1 MALKKQTFKDGE
13 IAIYDEA
20 LISKRGNYWYFRMWL
35 QKEGTYARRS
45 LRTRSESTAIEKAKQ
60 CYIEIKAMELEGKTY
75 HSKTTKQGVEEYLK
89 QRWKDHEAGLIV
101 IGRYRTI
108 ATHLQH
114 WLNFI
119 NRDTKLKE
127 LERTDCENYYHE
139 RTKTK
144 KAQKISQTTVEN
156 EQSTI
161 NAMMNWLYKAKE
173 TYIDGFDFKKLP
185 RVDTKAE
192 DKGRYCFSDG
202 ECKRIRTLL
211 EEYAKSAA
219 ATIDDGKSIEKFV
232 TAYYL
237 LISMISGLRRGEQ
250 QKLRWQDMK
259 WYEHDLK
266 NESGDSYSLVEILV
280 RGETSKTRKTR
291 RFMIKDWE
299 YFESFFKV
307 MNPRYRK
314 ANKGKADA
322 KNFGETLIFSVD
334 GNTELSARAIA
345 YHFDKIME
353 LADIGDT
360 GGKDLVPYCFRH
372 TFITQRVNA
381 GLSPTEVSEIVGN
394 LPTQIEKTYYHTTRD
409 KMISNALATYSRRDG
424 MLIPK

>member
-1 MALKKQTFKDGE
+1 M
-13 IAIYDEA
+13 
-20 LISKRGNYWYFRMWL
+20 RMWL
-35 QKEGTYARRS
+35 QKEGKYARFS
-45 LRTRSESTAIEKAKQ
+45 LRTRSESTAIDKAKQ
-60 CYIEIKAMELEGKTY
+60 HYHEIKAMELAGKTY
-75 HSKTTKQGVEEYLK
+75 HSKTTKQGAEEYLK

-101 IGRYRTI
+101 INRYRTV
-108 ATHLQH
+108 ATHLNH

-139 RTKTK
+139 RTKR
-144 KAQKISQTTVEN
+144 KISQKTIEN

-185 RVDTKAE
+185 RLDTRAE
-192 DKGRYCFSDG
+192 DKGRYCFSDD
-202 ECKRIRTLL
+202 ESKRIRTLL

-219 ATIDDGKSIEKFV
+219 SQLDEGKSIEKFV

-237 LISMISGLRRGEQ
+237 LISMITGLRRGEQ
-250 QKLRWQDMK
+250 QQLRWQDMK

-280 RGETSKTRKTR
+280 RGETSKTGKTR

-314 ANKGKADA
+314 ANKGKTDA

-334 GNTELSARAIA
+334 GNKELTPRAIY
-345 YHFDKIME
+345 YHFNKIME
-353 LADIGDT
+353 LAEIGDT
-360 GGKDLVPYCFRH
+360 GGKELVPYCFRH

-381 GLSPTEVSEIVGN
+381 GLSPTEVSEIAGN
-394 LPTQIEKTYYHTTRD
+394 SATEIEKTYYHTTRD
-409 KMISNALATYSRRDG
+409 KMISNALATYTRKDG